1 MRKRKRRW
9 PRAAGK
15 KLVSLAAVGV
25 ATAAMMGMLPRWEA
39 NGFFV
44 ETAQALTQEGDD
56 SALQQEGGEPAA
68 ETDPDKLALLRA
80 WEGILFDFYRVSR
93 EGTTEKVAFVRELL
107 IRLESLSGY
116 DFDGFEETDLVHE
129 FYAAASAAQDIL
141 DRAAAFEES
150 SRLMCSVFAELD
162 RIKNG
167 GVFTRGGVV
176 EFAEQVLRA
185 TEETENFFTL
195 EEAGSLAGTQF
206 EVNRAELF
214 SQARSAAEFLIERM
228 DTLSGE
234 VGDDQNIV
242 FRYALGGGWDLER
255 TPGWLVTDSLKNLA
269 DLVRKDAVSG
279 LFELLRAG

>member
-1 MRKRKRRW
+1 
-9 PRAAGK
+9 
-15 KLVSLAAVGV
+15 
-25 ATAAMMGMLPRWEA
+25 
-39 NGFFV
+39 
-44 ETAQALTQEGDD
+44 
-56 SALQQEGGEPAA
+56 
-68 ETDPDKLALLRA
+68 
-80 WEGILFDFYRVSR
+80 
-93 EGTTEKVAFVRELL
+93 
-107 IRLESLSGY
+107 
-116 DFDGFEETDLVHE
+116 
-129 FYAAASAAQDIL
+129 
-141 DRAAAFEES
+141 
-150 SRLMCSVFAELD
+150 
-162 RIKNG
+162 
-167 GVFTRGGVV
+167 
-176 EFAEQVLRA
+176 
-185 TEETENFFTL
+185 FFTL